1 MRILIVEDN
10 RNLVRGLRHNLM
22 LDGHEVDVAYT
33 GEEALA
39 HVRAHAPALDLL
51 LLDLMIPKPDGF
63 EVLRALRDDAV
74 DVPIIVLTA
83 RGEEDDLVRGL
94 RLGADDY
101 VTKPFSILELL
112 ARVDAVRRRV
122 LTARRGVPDAD
133 EPLLMIGDVQIDT
146 AAHAVTRG
154 GQVVALRPMEYELL
168 LALARRRG
176 QVVSRQELLEAVWGY
191 GHDVVSRTVDTHVRQ
206 LRQKLEDDADA
217 PQLILTV
224 RKAGYRLRA

>member
-10 RNLVRGLRHNLM
+10 RNLVRGLRHNLK

-63 EVLRALRDDAV
+63 EVLRTLRDEAV

-101 VTKPFSILELL
+101 ITKPFSILELL

-122 LTARRGVPDAD
+122 LTARRGVPDAA
-133 EPLLMIGDVQIDT
+133 EPLLTIGDVQIDT

-154 GQVVALRPMEYELL
+154 GQTVSLRPMEYELL

>member
-1 MRILIVEDN
+1 MRILIVDDN
-10 RNLVRGLRHNLM
+10 RNLVRGLRHNLK

-63 EVLRALRDDAV
+63 EVLRTLRDEAV

-101 VTKPFSILELL
+101 ITKPFSILELL

-122 LTARRGVPDAD
+122 LTARRGVPDAA
-133 EPLLMIGDVQIDT
+133 EPLLTIGDVQIDT

-154 GQVVALRPMEYELL
+154 GQTVSLRPMEYELL

>member
-1 MRILIVEDN
+1 MRVLIVEDN
-10 RNLVRGLRHNLM
+10 RNLVRGLRHNLK

-63 EVLRALRDDAV
+63 EVLRTLRDEAV

-122 LTARRGVPDAD
+122 LTARRGVPDAA
-133 EPLLMIGDVQIDT
+133 EPLLTIGDVQIDT

-154 GQVVALRPMEYELL
+154 GQTVSLRPMEYELL

>member
-63 EVLRALRDDAV
+63 EVLRVLRDDAV

-122 LTARRGVPDAD
+122 LTARRDVPDAD
-133 EPLLMIGDVQIDT
+133 GPLLMIGDVQIDT

-154 GQVVALRPMEYELL
+154 GQVVSLRPMEYELL